1 MDHPSIHN
9 IITFIRVTHLL
20 CNLARFE
27 LGGLGS
33 LLFLGVA
40 LDTDFFWNSSFD
52 NWSEVYFTWLGVLK
66 LCSSEFYWYTRLNM
80 DVSASR
86 TLLSYNNLRP
96 PGEISAIGEEANTVP
111 VEVVYSAY
119 FELNGFSLS

>member
-1 MDHPSIHN
+1 
-9 IITFIRVTHLL
+9 
-20 CNLARFE
+20 
-27 LGGLGS
+27 
-33 LLFLGVA
+33 
-40 LDTDFFWNSSFD
+40 
-52 NWSEVYFTWLGVLK
+52 
-66 LCSSEFYWYTRLNM
+66 M